1 MNVLNPNHPI
11 ITGKATCKIVEITHN
26 TGMYS
31 PDAWKEL
38 KVVFSDGT
46 VLEKIR
52 HQTKS
57 FPVSEGQEIKINWV
71 VPENTSINAWYYS
84 TS

>member
-1 MNVLNPNHPI
+1 MNVFNPNHPI
-11 ITGKATCKIVEITHN
+11 ITSTTCKIVEIT
-26 TGMYS
+26 TILECTRLTPEGIES
-31 PDAWKEL
+31 R
-38 KVVFSDGT
+38 FSDGT

-52 HQTKS
+52 HKPKAFQFQRSK
-57 FPVSEGQEIKINWV
+57 IKINWV